1 MDTVDLT
8 SPPATTQT
16 RKARKNARKSLEHIR
31 EDVGIELPLK
41 DTRVNAGSERDNDP
55 GDFCLPKKS
64 LSRAQRAIVDAAKS
78 GISFFFTGC
87 AGTGKTFTLR
97 SVIDELP
104 QGSTFITATTGISA
118 SLLPRGT
125 TLHSFAGIG
134 HCEGTREQI
143 LKKVKQNPKG
153 SKNWKNVKTLVID
166 EVSMLSKDLFEIL
179 DYIAREI
186 RECHSVPFG
195 GIQLILCGD
204 FYQLPPVSRK
214 ETFYCFESPL
224 WSEMFGSNSFE
235 LTEIFRQKDQRLI
248 DLLNDIRYGHIELKT
263 VALINSLK
271 REICLPSGII
281 PTMLVPM
288 NATAD
293 AINVSELQKLPADKS
308 PVYQCSDWAVD
319 STAMELLSKLTL
331 FPDKLPLRV
340 GAQVMLLKNHSQYRL
355 WNGSRGIVI
364 GFKDSRSLERS
375 AVDLI
380 ESCPKDSLKYE
391 YLPIVRF
398 SSGREIVV
406 GADTY
411 ELESFGSSN
420 RRSSADLTS
429 KVRARRIQIPLRLSW
444 AITIHKSQGMTLE
457 YLKVDCSRSFE
468 AGQAYVALSRAQ
480 SIEGLQILSFDP
492 RKCWCDTKVV
502 SFYKSGIRKVTD
514 EVCEELA
521 LKSAQRKSANRG
533 AKPKKPNLRDLM
545 TDWISKDETD
555 GPQMTP
561 ERPINTLC
569 PTQFSYD
576 DIENSPQAMANLLSP
591 PRIPSYSA
599 PYAFNAIEAD
609 VPPLPKRT
617 KHRVI

>member
-8 SPPATTQT
+8 SPLTQT
-16 RKARKNARKSLEHIR
+16 QRPKGRKKMRKSLEHIR
-31 EDVGIELPLK
+31 VDAEVELPLK
-41 DTRVNAGSERDNDP
+41 DNRVNQEFDH
-55 GDFCLPKKS
+55 GDDDGKFCLPKKS

-143 LKKVKQNPKG
+143 LKKVKQHPKAT
-153 SKNWKNVKTLVID
+153 KNWRKVKTLVID
-166 EVSMLSKDLFEIL
+166 EVSMLSKDLFETL

-186 RECHSVPFG
+186 RMCQFTPFG

-204 FYQLPPVSRK
+204 FFQLPPVSRK
-214 ETFYCFESPL
+214 ETHYCFESPL
-224 WSEMFGSNSFE
+224 WTEMFGSHSFE

-248 DLLNDIRYGHIELKT
+248 DLLNDIRYGHIESKT
-263 VALINSLK
+263 LALIDSLK
-271 REICLPSGII
+271 RDIRLPSGII

-293 AINVSELQKLPADKS
+293 AINVSELQKLPADRS

-319 STAMELLSKLTL
+319 QTAMDLLSKLTL

-340 GAQVMLLKNHSQYRL
+340 GAQVMLLKNQGQHRL

-364 GFKDSRSLERS
+364 GFRDVRTLDRNTL
-375 AVDLI
+375 AMI
-380 ESCPKDSLKYE
+380 ESCPKDSLKYD
-391 YLPIVRF
+391 YLPVVRF
-398 SSGREIVV
+398 ASGQEIIV
-406 GADTY
+406 GADAY

-420 RRSSADLTS
+420 RRSSVGLSS

-457 YLKVDCSRSFE
+457 YLKVDCCRSFE

-502 SFYKSGIRKVTD
+502 DFYKSGLRKVTD
-514 EVCEELA
+514 AVCEELSQ
-521 LKSAQRKSANRG
+521 KSAKRTTG
-533 AKPKKPNLRDLM
+533 GTKPKKLKDLM
-545 TDWISKDETD
+545 TDWIFKDQMN
-555 GPQMTP
+555 GPKMTP
-561 ERPINTLC
+561 ERPINTL
-569 PTQFSYD
+569 PMTQFSYD
-576 DIENSPQAMANLLSP
+576 EIENSPQAMANLLSP

-599 PYAFNAIEAD
+599 PYAFTALEAD
-609 VPPLPKRT
+609 VPPLPCSKRT
-617 KHRVI
+617 KHGVYN